1 MRKTYDEPT
10 ATRLIPLLTSISA
23 EFVARARSIRRLERR
38 LEVQRERD
46 VPENAI
52 LEITARLSLERRE
65 SRHCRE
71 EFEHLGCE
79 LESGRTVSVLI
90 PATGGRDAEPWR
102 WRVGDRS
109 LRQSQQVVPAA

>member
-23 EFVARARSIRRLERR
+23 EFVARSRSIRRLERR
-38 LEVQRERD
+38 LESLRDRD
-46 VPENAI
+46 VPQDAI
-52 LEITARLSLERRE
+52 LQATAQLSLERRE
-65 SRHCRE
+65 RRYCEE

-90 PATGGRDAEPWR
+90 PATGGRDALPWR

-109 LRQSQQVVPAA
+109 LRPLQQVVPAA